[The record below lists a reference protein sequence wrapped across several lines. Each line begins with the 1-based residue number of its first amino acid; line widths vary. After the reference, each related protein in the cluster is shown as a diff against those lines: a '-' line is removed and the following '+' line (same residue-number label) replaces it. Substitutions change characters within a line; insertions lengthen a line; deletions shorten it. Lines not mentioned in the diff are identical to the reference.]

1 MLAALLPPTR
11 LVLLAACVLAGVGA
25 LACGDSGTGSG
36 ATGAGGAGG
45 TPDDGRFRPEPSG
58 VAIDEADACGRL
70 LDAAENVRGELQC
83 VLTLRTC
90 PDLVRLP
97 AGQDCLTYDEGTI
110 DGCVA
115 YFEASADC
123 DDLKA
128 RLESCVYAP
137 IEGSAP
143 SGC

>member
-1 MLAALLPPTR
+1 MFAVHLPPVR
-11 LVLLAACVLAGVGA
+11 LVLQAACVLGGIGA
-25 LACGDSGTGSG
+25 IACGDSGS

-97 AGQDCLTYDEGTI
+97 AGEDCLTYDEGTV
-110 DGCVA
+110 DGCVG
-115 YFEASADC
+115 YYEASTDC

-128 RLESCVYAP
+128 RLEDCVYVA
-137 IEGSAP
+137 IDGSAP
-143 SGC
+143 AGC

>member
-1 MLAALLPPTR
+1 MLVPTLHAVHLPRR
-11 LVLLAACVLAGVGA
+11 LAVLLSALGL
-25 LACGDSGTGSG
+25 LACGDSGSAGG
-36 ATGAGGAGG
+36 DGGAGGAV
-45 TPDDGRFRPEPSG
+45 PDDGRFRPDPSG

-97 AGQDCLTYDEGTI
+97 AGDSCLNYDEGTI
-110 DGCVA
+110 DGCVD
-115 YFEASADC
+115 YLEASADC
-123 DDLKA
+123 DELKA
-128 RLESCVYAP
+128 RLESCVFLP

-143 SGC
+143 AGCPG